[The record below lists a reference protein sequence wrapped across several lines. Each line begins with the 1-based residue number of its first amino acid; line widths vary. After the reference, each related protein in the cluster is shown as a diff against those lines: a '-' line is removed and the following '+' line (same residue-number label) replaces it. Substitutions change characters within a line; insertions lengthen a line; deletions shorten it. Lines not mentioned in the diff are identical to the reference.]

1 MTTGDVVEV
10 PFGSR
15 KMLGIVTADSVST
28 EYELKTISKNFHI
41 NVGEQNFEFH
51 EWDAAYT
58 LIPRGNVL
66 KMILAEKSVFNTKKG
81 IQQVEYQWVEENF
94 DNQEIVKI
102 ELNAD
107 QQAAKDAIIAAGTKP
122 FLLEGVTGSG
132 KTEIYLSAV
141 QEVVKNH
148 MQALILFPEIV
159 LAGQISDR
167 IKKYFGFRPEI
178 WNSNVS
184 SKKRREI
191 WLGALSGKCPLIIGA
206 RSALF
211 LPYKNLGM
219 IVVDEEHDSSYK
231 QEEGGLY
238 HARDMAVVLANL
250 RKIPV
255 ILSSA
260 TPSLETKVNAIS
272 EKYCCANVQT
282 RFGKAKMPSIH
293 LIDMKQNRFDGFV
306 SPVLLDAVKKTLAVG
321 EQCLIYLNRRGYA
334 PITFCR
340 SCGEKLSC
348 PNCTSWLV
356 YHRELNKEVCHCCGY
371 KTDAPTSCKICGG
384 DDFMQWGPGV
394 ERISEE
400 LRRKLPNTRIEIASS
415 DTLSEKNTE
424 KFLEKIRNKEIEIVI
439 GTQILAKGH
448 HFANITL
455 VGVIDG
461 DLGLYGADIR
471 AGEKTYQ
478 MINQVAG
485 RAGRGE
491 KPGNIFIQTFNPEH
505 SLYVA
510 LKNSE
515 IEHFLELEIESR
527 QKNKLPP
534 FARLASIIISGTNM
548 KLTET
553 TAKILAQNPP
563 KGIRLLGPAPA
574 PRFLLRG
581 RTRWRILLQAPKQF
595 PLSNLIK
602 NWIFQQSI
610 PKNIRI
616 QIDIDP
622 ISFF

>member
-1 MTTGDVVEV
+1 
-10 PFGSR
+10 
-15 KMLGIVTADSVST
+15 MLGIITSDPVST
-28 EYELKTISKNFHI
+28 EYELKTIAKNFHI
-41 NVGEQNFEFH
+41 NIGEKNSEFLD
-51 EWDAAYT
+51 WVAAYT

-66 KMILAEKSVFNTKKG
+66 KMILSEKTVFSSKKETQ
-81 IQQVEYQWVEENF
+81 IPEYPWFDENS
-94 DNQEIVKI
+94 DSRKI
-102 ELNAD
+102 EKIQLNPD

-132 KTEIYLSAV
+132 KTEIYLSVV
-141 QEVVKNH
+141 QEIIKNH
-148 MQALILFPEIV
+148 QQALILFPEIV
-159 LAGQISDR
+159 LATQISNR
-167 IKKYFGFRPEI
+167 IEKYFGFRPEI

-184 SKKRREI
+184 AKKRREI
-191 WLGALSGKCPLIIGA
+191 WLGAQSGKCPLVIGA

-211 LPYKNLGM
+211 LPFKNLGM

-238 HARDMAVVLANL
+238 NARDMAVVLANL
-250 RKIPV
+250 RKIPIV
-255 ILSSA
+255 LSSA

-272 EKYCCANVQT
+272 GKYCCANIHN

-306 SPVLLDAVKKTLAVG
+306 SPILLDAIKKTISQG
-321 EQCLIYLNRRGYA
+321 EQCLIYLNRRGYS

-340 SCGEKLSC
+340 SCGEKLAC

-356 YHRELNKEVCHCCGY
+356 YHREQNKEICHCCGY
-371 KTDAPTSCKICGG
+371 KADVPTSCKVCGS

-394 ERISEE
+394 ERIFEE
-400 LRRKLPNTRIEIASS
+400 LRRKLPTARIEIASS

-424 KFLEKIRNKEIEIVI
+424 KFLEKIRNREVDIVI

-491 KPGNIFIQTFNPEH
+491 KPGRIFIQTFSPNH
-505 SLYVA
+505 SLYVS
-510 LKNSE
+510 LQNSE

-527 QKNKLPP
+527 KKNELPP
-534 FARLASIIISGTNM
+534 FARLASIIISGTNAG
-548 KLTET
+548 LTEK

-574 PRFLLRG
+574 PRLLLRG
-581 RTRWRILLQAPKQF
+581 RTRWRILLQAPKHF

-602 NWIFQQSI
+602 NWIFSFQI
-610 PKNIRI
+610 PKNIKI